1 MVMLHHLPIT
11 TTVVDIMEVDTM
23 EEDTTP
29 TESDATVAQVP
40 ENAPLA
46 AVPD

>member
-1 MVMLHHLPIT
+1 MLHHLPIT
-11 TTVVDIMEVDTM
+11 TTVVDIMEVDT
-23 EEDTTP
+23 TP
-29 TESDATVAQVP
+29 TESDATVAQAP

>member
-1 MVMLHHLPIT
+1 MVAVL
-11 TTVVDIMEVDTM
+11 MEVDI
-23 EEDTTP
+23 TP
-29 TESDATVAQVP
+29 TESDATGAQVP